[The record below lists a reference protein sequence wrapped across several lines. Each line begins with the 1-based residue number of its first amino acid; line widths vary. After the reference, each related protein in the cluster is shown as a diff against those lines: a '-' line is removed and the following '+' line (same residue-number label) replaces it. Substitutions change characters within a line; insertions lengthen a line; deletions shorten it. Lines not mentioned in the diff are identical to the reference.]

1 MKLIHLSLLSLLAL
15 PLAAQDT
22 GFSVGGGLIAAPKTY
37 FGAYDKVVNNNLGYY
52 VNGAYTVKT
61 AETDLTGR
69 FTASLSSMPGKSRDN
84 GLKTSLSLFQ
94 VSADLVFP
102 VGVEGLSGV
111 FGVSLNKFSV
121 SNTGTES
128 VTTSDV
134 ANHFPVKDGAGIKGG
149 FRIGAEYAI
158 TKNVKAELVLQQTEL
173 GGQNGADP
181 VKRAGGVN
189 PSWLNLGVRYSF

>member
-111 FGVSLNKFSV
+111 FGVQHRHREPHHQRCGQSLPREGWSWHQ
-121 SNTGTES
+121 GR
-128 VTTSDV
+128 
-134 ANHFPVKDGAGIKGG
+134 FPH
-149 FRIGAEYAI
+149 RC
-158 TKNVKAELVLQQTEL
+158 
-173 GGQNGADP
+173 
-181 VKRAGGVN
+181 
-189 PSWLNLGVRYSF
+189 